1 MTFRCQTEF
10 QKDYME
16 DLDKKMYDDLLEAA
30 AGGQHWFA
38 FHQDVTPDTMACATR
53 LKLGV
58 SAWSVNEPADMER
71 LARLGV
77 SAIITD
83 RPDLMRDL
91 PEIQN

>member
-1 MTFRCQTEF
+1 
-10 QKDYME
+10 
-16 DLDKKMYDDLLEAA
+16 
-30 AGGQHWFA
+30 
-38 FHQDVTPDTMACATR
+38 MACATR

>member
-1 MTFRCQTEF
+1 M
-10 QKDYME
+10 
-16 DLDKKMYDDLLEAA
+16 
-30 AGGQHWFA
+30 G
-38 FHQDVTPDTMACATR
+38 CATR